1 MDLVTDQD
9 IKIQRYT
16 WDIVDTNT
24 YLVLEENQALI
35 FDPVDSTDLFDAIAN
50 VDHIDVIL
58 THSHFDHICGL
69 NKLRRFKSDVRVIA
83 TSECS
88 VNIGNIYRNM
98 SSAAEAFLTFYY
110 QNKGIEA
117 DISSMVASIGT
128 FTCEPADMTFDDD
141 LNFTWCNHSVE
152 LIRCFGHS
160 IDSLIALLDGK
171 YLFSGDTLLNIP
183 TTTRFIGGS
192 TAKFWDKDYP
202 MLKGMSSSVEIVF
215 PGHGEAG
222 SISDMLSVN
231 VMPERYR
238 GKDNKN

>member
-1 MDLVTDQD
+1 MDLVTDQNL
-9 IKIQRYT
+9 KIQRYT
-16 WDIVDTNT
+16 WDIIDTNT
-24 YLVLEENQALI
+24 YLVLEENKALVI
-35 FDPVDSTDLFDAIAN
+35 DPVDSADLFEAINA
-50 VDHIDVIL
+50 VDQIDVIL

-69 NKLRRFKSDVRVIA
+69 NKLRSIKHDVRVIA

-88 VNIGNIYRNM
+88 VNIGSIYRNM

-117 DISSMVASIGT
+117 DISSMVARIGT
-128 FTCEPADMTFDDD
+128 FTCEPADMTFDE
-141 LNFTWCNHSVE
+141 NMEFAWCNHSFE

-160 IDSLIALLDGK
+160 NDSLIALLDGK

-183 TTTRFIGGS
+183 TTTRFIGGR

-238 GKDNKN
+238 GKDSKN